1 MGKSPITISPAT
13 SPTRSRPSSS
23 AAGSTSEGPGHP
35 GFRLLVV
42 AGEWDPPY
50 TYGPM
55 LSLERLRRVRLLGP
69 ATALLV
75 MAASSTG
82 PLGVERG
89 VAPSPAWQSKLDPFL
104 RKLAVGTF
112 KMRGG
117 FKDAI
122 PRHSREAALSLPSF
136 IRQERTDAPVVLVKA
151 GMSAAAV
158 AAGRQWNDLR
168 PALAVVGVEIRGR
181 VEG

>member
-1 MGKSPITISPAT
+1 
-13 SPTRSRPSSS
+13 
-23 AAGSTSEGPGHP
+23 
-35 GFRLLVV
+35 
-42 AGEWDPPY
+42 
-50 TYGPM
+50 
-55 LSLERLRRVRLLGP
+55 
-69 ATALLV
+69 
-75 MAASSTG
+75 TG

-158 AAGRQWNDLR
+158 AAGR
-168 PALAVVGVEIRGR
+168 PGTALPRAWAVVGVEIRGR
-181 VEG
+181 VGGVASLRAPAAALEPLARLPEIGWLKASHAYTLLNDVSTASGQIASDQANGAFD